1 MKKKNTVAIF
11 EQQNYEIELQK
22 LEENLKTFLHLE
34 QSFEMITG
42 SKEIKTIDY
51 LNLFI
56 TSLSKFPNVNASVK
70 LLDLEIPYNYIIKN
84 IYEVDLSKIDLVAKT
99 VLKQALEDTKEQF
112 TYRLTDKAE
121 TDYETLT
128 KMAELYTKLQDKATA
143 NAICCNDFINY
154 YVDVV
159 RVHQISQFNEFNR

>member
-11 EQQNYEIELQK
+11 EQQNYEIEVQK
-22 LEENLKTFLHLE
+22 LEGNLKTFLHLE

-51 LNLFI
+51 LNTFI
-56 TSLSKFPNVNASVK
+56 TSISKFPNVEASVK
-70 LLDLEIPYNYIIKN
+70 LLDLETPYNYIIKN
-84 IYEVDLSKIDLVAKT
+84 IYEVDLSKIDIAAKT

-112 TYRLTDKAE
+112 TYRLTDKAQ

-128 KMAELYTKLQDKATA
+128 KMAELYTKLQDKKTA
-143 NAICCNDFINY
+143 NAIYCNDFINY

-159 RVHQISQFNEFNR
+159 RVHQISQFNQYS

>member
-11 EQQNYEIELQK
+11 EQQNYEIEVQK
-22 LEENLKTFLHLE
+22 LEENLKTYLHLE

-70 LLDLEIPYNYIIKN
+70 LLDLETPYNYIINN
-84 IYEVDLSKIDLVAKT
+84 IYEVDLSKIDIVSKT

-128 KMAELYTKLQDKATA
+128 KMAELYTKLQDKKTA
-143 NAICCNDFINY
+143 NAIYCNDFINY

-159 RVHQISQFNEFNR
+159 RVHQISQFNQYS